1 MRVLTLRDRAVHGP
15 SAAPDDHQHDAA
27 ITIRQRGAV
36 LWGGRLQA
44 GETVSIPNAPF
55 VHVFVAKGAA
65 DLEGSGRLEKG
76 DAVRLTAAGGPQL
89 TADRQTGAEV
99 LVWEMD
105 KDLPL

>member
-1 MRVLTLRDRAVHGP
+1 
-15 SAAPDDHQHDAA
+15 
-27 ITIRQRGAV
+27 
-36 LWGGRLQA
+36 
-44 GETVSIPNAPF
+44 